1 MYSPHPNL
9 PNKSTPTDTLKRH
22 VRDTHKEVDFV
33 VVEGSRWWWCSSLVR
48 AGNEQHSAL
57 SPNIFQRS
65 CLPKR
70 LGALLLGSSQTQSAK
85 KGARQK
91 RAFPAELSRTPCW
104 WLCVWWKSGKILS
117 SPSSVGGKKKS
128 VSKSNQR
135 IDRFFFDQ
143 LEVARMHV
151 SFPFLWQSIPMWHR
165 WSTRL
170 CWKHWKV
177 YKVWMQEMVS

>member
-9 PNKSTPTDTLKRH
+9 PNISTLTDTLKRH
-22 VRDTHKEVDFV
+22 VRDTDKEVYFV

-57 SPNIFQRS
+57 SPNIFQRR

-70 LGALLLGSSQTQSAK
+70 LGPLLLGSSQTQSAK

-91 RAFPAELSRTPCW
+91 RVFPAELSRTPCW

-117 SPSSVGGKKKS
+117 SPSSVGARKKS

-135 IDRFFFDQ
+135 IDRFFFRSARSGSNACVFSIYLTVDSNVAQ
-143 LEVARMHV
+143 MVDEVMLEALE
-151 SFPFLWQSIPMWHR
+151 SL
-165 WSTRL
+165 
-170 CWKHWKV
+170 
-177 YKVWMQEMVS
+177 